1 MEKLDDLVGYKNR
14 KIYQN
19 TDWFS
24 FNLDSILL
32 ANLVTKNLKNKKIL
46 DIGTGTGVIPL
57 ILTINEN
64 VKIDAIEI
72 QKNVYDMCKK
82 TIEYNKLED
91 RIKLINNDVEIY
103 SKDINN
109 YYDIILSNPPYFKNK
124 KTNINKEK
132 AISKHEIFLDLDKII
147 KVSKKMLKNRGSLYL
162 IYNSERF
169 LEVLMKLQNNN
180 LVPKKIKFVYQ
191 NTKSKS
197 KVVMIECIM
206 NGNEGLEIDKPF
218 ILYDNDN
225 KLTDEYKKIIEGES
239 I

>member
-32 ANLVTKNLKNKKIL
+32 ANFVTKNLKNKKIL

-180 LVPKKIKFVYQ
+180 LVSKKIKFVYQ

>member
-32 ANLVTKNLKNKKIL
+32 ANFVTKNLKNKKIL

-109 YYDIILSNPPYFKNK
+109 YYDIIL
-124 KTNINKEK
+124 
-132 AISKHEIFLDLDKII
+132 
-147 KVSKKMLKNRGSLYL
+147 
-162 IYNSERF
+162 
-169 LEVLMKLQNNN
+169 
-180 LVPKKIKFVYQ
+180 
-191 NTKSKS
+191 
-197 KVVMIECIM
+197 
-206 NGNEGLEIDKPF
+206 
-218 ILYDNDN
+218 
-225 KLTDEYKKIIEGES
+225 
-239 I
+239 